1 MQSPCRVVDCDYRRY
16 YYEEPRKRLMHN
28 RSSLFMTFRTVL
40 PVPAKH
46 LFHQCTPCSARRLLL
61 GNASRSEDKLV
72 RATEWPVLG
81 VGLFGQ
87 KTVLNKEIGMEGAD
101 RCDQGD
107 EGS

>member
-46 LFHQCTPCSARRLLL
+46 LFH
-61 GNASRSEDKLV
+61 
-72 RATEWPVLG
+72 
-81 VGLFGQ
+81 
-87 KTVLNKEIGMEGAD
+87 
-101 RCDQGD
+101 
-107 EGS
+107 